1 MELSE
6 YVDLKRGIFQGG
18 KILEH
23 LLLGSRNV
31 VGLSMRLED
40 AVPNGCLEFSEE
52 ENLQMGLIQLAG
64 LTQSLWHGSHA
75 MNFTPH

>member
-1 MELSE
+1 MGLSE
-6 YVDLKRGIFQGG
+6 YVDLKWGLFQGV

-23 LLLGSRNV
+23 LSLESRNL

-40 AVPNGCLEFSEE
+40 AVLDGCLGFSEE

-64 LTQSLWHGSHA
+64 LS
-75 MNFTPH
+75 